1 MTYFPC
7 HSAEMQKIGR
17 RRKKGGKGGCGE
29 IREAARANADDRKK
43 NRFCCDNTHTH
54 TSRCAAAALDL
65 CCSTQGDFRPKSLA
79 ENLAEISFCLDF
91 LKTF

>member
-1 MTYFPC
+1 MQMT
-7 HSAEMQKIGR
+7 EKRIGSVV
-17 RRKKGGKGGCGE
+17 
-29 IREAARANADDRKK
+29 I
-43 NRFCCDNTHTH
+43 THTH